1 METSKDLER
10 DQPDRSEALP
20 PMAAASFRGQHR
32 VFHWLAALSLL
43 LLGLAAYSNSLSV
56 PFIFDDIPC
65 IQKNEAIHWT
75 HFSWS
80 GVQRAVRE
88 SPSSGRPVANLS
100 FALNYYFG
108 QLDVRGY
115 HAVNVVIHLLGSLLV
130 YLVALALLR
139 HFAPHEDQRLRPSA
153 AHWIALATALIFIS
167 HPIQTQAV
175 TYTVQRMTSLCTL
188 FYLAAFALYIYGRV
202 AKTSHRRCTLW
213 VAGLA
218 CWVLALGSKQIAAT
232 LPLVVIL
239 YEWFFLQDMSPQW
252 ARRNAKY
259 GLLML
264 LLLCLGAWIY
274 LGNEPWDSL
283 TQGYAKRDFTLGERL
298 LTQFRVVVLYLSL
311 LVYPHPSRF
320 NLAHHIETSQSLLV
334 PITTL
339 ISMASVFGL
348 LGLAVYLAR
357 RQRLASFCIL
367 WFFINLVIESSVV
380 PLEMVF
386 EHRVYLPM
394 LGPALLASW
403 LLFTVLNQRPRWAIA
418 IAIAVSLLFATGTYQ
433 RNHAWMDEVTLWADA
448 VDKSPLRW
456 RSQYNLGHYL
466 EKQGRYDEA
475 VQHYREAL
483 RIQPNYAP
491 ALNNLAWVLATAAD
505 DALRD
510 GAQAVEL
517 AERAARMT
525 GHESPNLLDTLA
537 AAHAE
542 LGQFDLAVQWQQK
555 AVEIAPQ
562 KKKDAL
568 RRRLEL
574 YNSGKP
580 FREASREA
588 SPASGKVR

>member
-1 METSKDLER
+1 
-10 DQPDRSEALP
+10 
-20 PMAAASFRGQHR
+20 
-32 VFHWLAALSLL
+32 
-43 LLGLAAYSNSLSV
+43 
-56 PFIFDDIPC
+56 
-65 IQKNEAIHWT
+65 
-75 HFSWS
+75 
-80 GVQRAVRE
+80 
-88 SPSSGRPVANLS
+88 
-100 FALNYYFG
+100 
-108 QLDVRGY
+108 
-115 HAVNVVIHLLGSLLV
+115 
-130 YLVALALLR
+130 
-139 HFAPHEDQRLRPSA
+139 
-153 AHWIALATALIFIS
+153 
-167 HPIQTQAV
+167 
-175 TYTVQRMTSLCTL
+175 
-188 FYLAAFALYIYGRV
+188 
-202 AKTSHRRCTLW
+202 
-213 VAGLA
+213 
-218 CWVLALGSKQIAAT
+218 
-232 LPLVVIL
+232 
-239 YEWFFLQDMSPQW
+239 
-252 ARRNAKY
+252 
-259 GLLML
+259 
-264 LLLCLGAWIY
+264 
-274 LGNEPWDSL
+274 
-283 TQGYAKRDFTLGERL
+283 
-298 LTQFRVVVLYLSL
+298 
-311 LVYPHPSRF
+311 
-320 NLAHHIETSQSLLV
+320 V

-403 LLFTVLNQRPRWAIA
+403 LLFTVLNRRPRWAVA
-418 IAIAVSLLFATGTYQ
+418 IAIAVSLLLATGTYQ

-466 EKQGRYDEA
+466 EKQGRYEEA

-517 AERAARMT
+517 AGRAARMT

-588 SPASGKVR
+588 SPAPDKVR